1 MAKAAGKSTTGKQD
15 PDAALRA
22 TIKRHDDLWARWGRL
37 AKENEDD
44 PRIPDL
50 SSACCELEPIIV
62 ATPAHTRAG
71 LAAKR
76 RVIDK
81 VGYAA
86 VNGNPDLATG
96 EVSAL
101 VAAIL
106 AVDAERIAAAR

>member
-15 PDAALRA
+15 PDAELRA
-22 TIKRHDDLWARWGRL
+22 MIKRHDDLWAQWGRL
-37 AKENEDD
+37 IKQDEDD
-44 PRIPDL
+44 PRISRL
-50 SSACCELEPIIV
+50 SSECCELEPIIV
-62 ATPAHTRAG
+62 ATPALTRAG

-81 VGYAA
+81 VEYAA

-96 EVSAL
+96 DVAEL

-106 AVDAERIAAAR
+106 AVDAERVAAA